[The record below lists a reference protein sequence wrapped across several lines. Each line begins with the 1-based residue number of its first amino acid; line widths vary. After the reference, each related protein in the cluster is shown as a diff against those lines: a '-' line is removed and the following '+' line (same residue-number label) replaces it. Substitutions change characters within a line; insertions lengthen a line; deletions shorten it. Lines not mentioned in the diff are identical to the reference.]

1 MDIRL
6 ASRNTGAPCGMKEG
20 TVPPATLTEEKAA
33 RPVPEVD
40 GEATIKGPLEE
51 FGPESVISQYLD
63 FLHAR
68 NITDDDIRDVL
79 ECLITSGNVSW
90 RFELFDRI
98 PVEFRVRPSW
108 VDDYILELIDRE
120 AADNER
126 VSLMRY
132 NNMVAVCNLAAS
144 MTAFKD
150 ETYRVETREDFRWP
164 GSVSRTCRISSRML
178 WSTNWPCSTGQSPSQ
193 HLTGQSKILRNPGR
207 KSKSR
212 DTQALRGTIRKAQYR
227 IPLAA

>member
-6 ASRNTGAPCGMKEG
+6 ASRNTGAPRGMKEG
-20 TVPPATLTEEKAA
+20 TVPPGTLTEEKAA

-63 FLHAR
+63 FLHAHD
-68 NITDDDIRDVL
+68 ITDDDIQDVL

-90 RFELFDRI
+90 QFQLFDRL

-108 VDDYILELIDRE
+108 VDEFNLELIDRE

-150 ETYRVETREDFRWP
+150 ETYRVETREDFEMARKRIQDMP
-164 GSVSRTCRISSRML
+164 YIIQNALVNKLAVFDRTIAVATSD
-178 WSTNWPCSTGQSPSQ
+178 WAIKNFTKP
-193 HLTGQSKILRNPGR
+193 R
-207 KSKSR
+207 KEK
-212 DTQALRGTIRKAQYR
+212 
-227 IPLAA
+227 

>member
-6 ASRNTGAPCGMKEG
+6 ASRNTGAPRGMKEG
-20 TVPPATLTEEKAA
+20 TVPPGTLTEEKAA

-63 FLHAR
+63 FLHAHD
-68 NITDDDIRDVL
+68 ITDDDIQDVL

-90 RFELFDRI
+90 QFKLFDRM

-120 AADNER
+120 TADNER
-126 VSLMRY
+126 VSMMRY

-150 ETYRVETREDFRWP
+150 ETYRVETREDFEMARKRIQDMP
-164 GSVSRTCRISSRML
+164 YIIQNALVNKLAVFDRTIAVATSD
-178 WSTNWPCSTGQSPSQ
+178 WAIKNFTKP
-193 HLTGQSKILRNPGR
+193 R
-207 KSKSR
+207 KEK
-212 DTQALRGTIRKAQYR
+212 
-227 IPLAA
+227 

>member
-6 ASRNTGAPCGMKEG
+6 ASRNTGAPRGMKEG
-20 TVPPATLTEEKAA
+20 TVPPGTLTEEKAA

-63 FLHAR
+63 FLHAHD
-68 NITDDDIRDVL
+68 ITDDDIQDVL

-90 RFELFDRI
+90 QFKLFDRR

-150 ETYRVETREDFRWP
+150 ETYRVETREDFEMARKRIQDMP
-164 GSVSRTCRISSRML
+164 YIIQNALVNKLAVFDRTIAVATSD
-178 WSTNWPCSTGQSPSQ
+178 WAIKNFTKP
-193 HLTGQSKILRNPGR
+193 R
-207 KSKSR
+207 KEK
-212 DTQALRGTIRKAQYR
+212 
-227 IPLAA
+227 

>member
-6 ASRNTGAPCGMKEG
+6 ASRNTGAPRGMKEG

-63 FLHAR
+63 FLHAHD
-68 NITDDDIRDVL
+68 ITDDDIQDVL

-90 RFELFDRI
+90 QFKLFDRM

-120 AADNER
+120 TADNER
-126 VSLMRY
+126 VSMMRY

-144 MTAFKD
+144 MTAFKG
-150 ETYRVETREDFRWP
+150 ETYRVETRDDFEMARKRIQDMP
-164 GSVSRTCRISSRML
+164 YIIQNALVNKLAVFDRTIAVATSD
-178 WSTNWPCSTGQSPSQ
+178 WAIKNFTKP
-193 HLTGQSKILRNPGR
+193 R
-207 KSKSR
+207 KEK
-212 DTQALRGTIRKAQYR
+212 
-227 IPLAA
+227 

>member
-6 ASRNTGAPCGMKEG
+6 ASRNTGAPRGMKEG

-63 FLHAR
+63 FLHAHD
-68 NITDDDIRDVL
+68 ITDDDIQHVL

-90 RFELFDRI
+90 QFKLFDRM

-150 ETYRVETREDFRWP
+150 ETYRVETREDFEMARKRIQDMP
-164 GSVSRTCRISSRML
+164 YIIQNALVNKLAVFDRTIAVATSD
-178 WSTNWPCSTGQSPSQ
+178 WAIKNFTKP
-193 HLTGQSKILRNPGR
+193 R
-207 KSKSR
+207 KEK
-212 DTQALRGTIRKAQYR
+212 
-227 IPLAA
+227 

>member
-6 ASRNTGAPCGMKEG
+6 ASRNTGAPRGMKEG
-20 TVPPATLTEEKAA
+20 TVPPGTLTEEKAA

-63 FLHAR
+63 FLHAHD
-68 NITDDDIRDVL
+68 ITDDDIQDVL

-90 RFELFDRI
+90 QFKLFDRM

-150 ETYRVETREDFRWP
+150 ETYRVETREDFEMARKRIQDMP
-164 GSVSRTCRISSRML
+164 YIIQNALVNKLAVFDRTIAVATSD
-178 WSTNWPCSTGQSPSQ
+178 WAIKNFTKP
-193 HLTGQSKILRNPGR
+193 R
-207 KSKSR
+207 KEK
-212 DTQALRGTIRKAQYR
+212 
-227 IPLAA
+227 

>member
-6 ASRNTGAPCGMKEG
+6 ASRNTGAPRGMKEG
-20 TVPPATLTEEKAA
+20 TVPPGTLTEEKAA

-63 FLHAR
+63 FLHAHD
-68 NITDDDIRDVL
+68 ITDDDIQDVL

-90 RFELFDRI
+90 QFKLFDRM

-120 AADNER
+120 TADNER
-126 VSLMRY
+126 VSMMRY

-144 MTAFKD
+144 MTAFKG
-150 ETYRVETREDFRWP
+150 ETYRVETRDDFEMARKRIQDMP
-164 GSVSRTCRISSRML
+164 YIIQNALVNKLAVFDRTIAVATSD
-178 WSTNWPCSTGQSPSQ
+178 WAIKNFTKP
-193 HLTGQSKILRNPGR
+193 R
-207 KSKSR
+207 KEK
-212 DTQALRGTIRKAQYR
+212 
-227 IPLAA
+227 

>member
-1 MDIRL
+1 MDIRS
-6 ASRNTGAPCGMKEG
+6 ASRGTGSFRATQAIKNTQDAALAGG
-20 TVPPATLTEEKAA
+20 TVPPGTLTEEKAA

-63 FLHAR
+63 FLHAHD
-68 NITDDDIRDVL
+68 ITDDDIQDVL

-90 RFELFDRI
+90 QFKLFDRM

-120 AADNER
+120 TADNER
-126 VSLMRY
+126 VSMMRY

-144 MTAFKD
+144 MTAFKG
-150 ETYRVETREDFRWP
+150 ETYRVETRDDFETARKRIQDMP
-164 GSVSRTCRISSRML
+164 YIIQNALVNKLAVFDRTIAVATSD
-178 WSTNWPCSTGQSPSQ
+178 WAIKNFTKP
-193 HLTGQSKILRNPGR
+193 R
-207 KSKSR
+207 KEK
-212 DTQALRGTIRKAQYR
+212 
-227 IPLAA
+227 

>member
-6 ASRNTGAPCGMKEG
+6 ASRNTGAPRGMKEG
-20 TVPPATLTEEKAA
+20 TVPPGTLTEEKAA

-63 FLHAR
+63 FLHAHD
-68 NITDDDIRDVL
+68 ITDDDIQDVL

-90 RFELFDRI
+90 KFKLFDRM

-150 ETYRVETREDFRWP
+150 ETYRVETREDFEMARKRIQDMP
-164 GSVSRTCRISSRML
+164 YIIQNALVNKLAVFDRTIAVATSD
-178 WSTNWPCSTGQSPSQ
+178 WAIKNFTKP
-193 HLTGQSKILRNPGR
+193 R
-207 KSKSR
+207 KEK
-212 DTQALRGTIRKAQYR
+212 
-227 IPLAA
+227 

>member
-6 ASRNTGAPCGMKEG
+6 ASRNTGAPRGMKEG
-20 TVPPATLTEEKAA
+20 TVPPGTLTEEKAA

-63 FLHAR
+63 FLHAHD
-68 NITDDDIRDVL
+68 ITDDDIPDVL

-90 RFELFDRI
+90 QFQLFDRL

-108 VDDYILELIDRE
+108 VDEFNLELIDRE

-150 ETYRVETREDFRWP
+150 ETYRVETREDFEMARKRIQDMP
-164 GSVSRTCRISSRML
+164 YIIQNALVNKLAVFDRTIAVATSD
-178 WSTNWPCSTGQSPSQ
+178 WAIKNFTKP
-193 HLTGQSKILRNPGR
+193 R
-207 KSKSR
+207 KEK
-212 DTQALRGTIRKAQYR
+212 
-227 IPLAA
+227 

>member
-6 ASRNTGAPCGMKEG
+6 ASRNTGAPRGMKEG

-63 FLHAR
+63 FLHAHD
-68 NITDDDIRDVL
+68 ITDDDIQDVL

-90 RFELFDRI
+90 KFKLFDRM

-150 ETYRVETREDFRWP
+150 ETYRVETREDFEMARKRIQDMP
-164 GSVSRTCRISSRML
+164 YIIQNALVNKLAVFDRTIAVATSD
-178 WSTNWPCSTGQSPSQ
+178 WAIKNFTKP
-193 HLTGQSKILRNPGR
+193 R
-207 KSKSR
+207 KEK
-212 DTQALRGTIRKAQYR
+212 
-227 IPLAA
+227 

>member
-6 ASRNTGAPCGMKEG
+6 ASRNTGAPRGMKEG

-63 FLHAR
+63 FLHAHD
-68 NITDDDIRDVL
+68 ITDDDIQDVL

-90 RFELFDRI
+90 QFKLFDRM

-150 ETYRVETREDFRWP
+150 ETYRVETREDFEMARKRIQDMP
-164 GSVSRTCRISSRML
+164 YIIQNALVNKLAVFDRTIAVATSD
-178 WSTNWPCSTGQSPSQ
+178 WAIKNFTKP
-193 HLTGQSKILRNPGR
+193 R
-207 KSKSR
+207 KEK
-212 DTQALRGTIRKAQYR
+212 
-227 IPLAA
+227 

>member
-6 ASRNTGAPCGMKEG
+6 ASRNTGAPRGMKEG

-63 FLHAR
+63 FLHAHD
-68 NITDDDIRDVL
+68 ITDDDIQDVL

-90 RFELFDRI
+90 QFQLFDRL

-150 ETYRVETREDFRWP
+150 ETYRVETREDFEMARKRIQDMP
-164 GSVSRTCRISSRML
+164 YIIQNALVNKLAVFDRTIAVATSD
-178 WSTNWPCSTGQSPSQ
+178 WAIKNFTKP
-193 HLTGQSKILRNPGR
+193 R
-207 KSKSR
+207 KEK
-212 DTQALRGTIRKAQYR
+212 
-227 IPLAA
+227 

>member
-6 ASRNTGAPCGMKEG
+6 ASRNTGAPRGMKEG
-20 TVPPATLTEEKAA
+20 TVPPGTLTEEKAA

-63 FLHAR
+63 FLHAHD
-68 NITDDDIRDVL
+68 ITDDDIQDVL

-90 RFELFDRI
+90 QFKLFDRM

-126 VSLMRY
+126 VTLMRY
-132 NNMVAVCNLAAS
+132 NNIVAVCNLAAS

-150 ETYRVETREDFRWP
+150 ETYRVETREDFEMARKRIQDMP
-164 GSVSRTCRISSRML
+164 YIIQNALVNKLAVFDRTIAVATSD
-178 WSTNWPCSTGQSPSQ
+178 WAIKNFTKP
-193 HLTGQSKILRNPGR
+193 R
-207 KSKSR
+207 KEK
-212 DTQALRGTIRKAQYR
+212 
-227 IPLAA
+227 